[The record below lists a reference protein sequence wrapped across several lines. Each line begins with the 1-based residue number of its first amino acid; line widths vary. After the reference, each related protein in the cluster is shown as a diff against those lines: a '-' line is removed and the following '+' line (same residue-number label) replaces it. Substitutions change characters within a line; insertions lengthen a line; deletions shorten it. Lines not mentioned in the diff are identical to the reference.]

1 MKKLLITV
9 LMLMCGLSYA
19 TAQKKKGYKLDKT
32 KMTPEQRLVQSN
44 AGRKN
49 GGRDA
54 DVSKKVQRAKKQDRS
69 SRRMKS
75 KKNNKPKR

>member
-9 LMLMCGLSYA
+9 LMLMFVLSY
-19 TAQKKKGYKLDKT
+19 TEAQRKKGYKMDKT

-44 AGRKN
+44 AKKKN

-75 KKNNKPKR
+75 KNNKPKR